1 MTGYLDIRY
10 DDLAILDITGPGQV
24 SLDREETPH
33 LPRMTLSGFLGVDS
47 IVVSNDKAYVAYAT
61 NSNASNDLRVVKL
74 SDYSYRKL
82 EMPGIPVSVDVIP
95 VQKIYLPFVISD

>member
-1 MTGYLDIRY
+1 
-10 DDLAILDITGPGQV
+10 
-24 SLDREETPH
+24 
-33 LPRMTLSGFLGVDS
+33 MTLSGFLGVDS